1 MIWRKEKETDI
12 LYCRSDFAGIIRGLK
27 REMNKYIL
35 ALDLGTTAVKCI
47 VFDKNGKVKGK
58 AARTLES
65 FYPQPGF
72 VEQSPDSF
80 YETSKGCVLEA
91 ILSARTIASHI
102 EAMGISVQ
110 RETVIFWD
118 RITGKPVTAAY
129 SWQCSRGASYID
141 GLSDDER
148 EMIRKK
154 TGLIPSPYFS
164 ASKIAWALD
173 NIPGLRQ
180 RAAAGEIAFGTP
192 DSWLIYKLSGNRSH
206 LTDYTNASR
215 TMLFN
220 IDTLEWDKE
229 LLELFDIPEAIFPE
243 VKPSTGFF
251 TETDESLF
259 GGRIPVCGVAGD
271 QQSALFG
278 QRCFEPGDI
287 KITYGT
293 GCFILMNAG
302 IDRPLQESGLLTTLS
317 AAEKR
322 GRPGYALE
330 GSIFMCGA
338 LLKWLKDSL
347 GIIENVKDSGKIAQ
361 SLPDNG
367 GVYMVPALTGLGA
380 PYWNSKARGLITGLT
395 LDTDRRYIVRAALEG
410 ISFLSLDVLKAM
422 EAAVGG
428 NIRKI
433 KTDGGVSKNDFLM
446 NFLAGIT
453 GADVLRPKLEE
464 STALGVAFLAGLG
477 SGFWSSEEELS
488 GLAFLDCRYV
498 PDMSSEQRERLTA
511 GWREVADKC

>member
-1 MIWRKEKETDI
+1 
-12 LYCRSDFAGIIRGLK
+12 
-27 REMNKYIL
+27 MNKYIL

-47 VFDKNGKVKGK
+47 VFDKNGKVRGK
-58 AARTLES
+58 ASRTLES
-65 FYPQPGF
+65 FYPRQGF
-72 VEQSPDSF
+72 VEQSPDFF
-80 YETSKGCVLEA
+80 YETSKGCALEA
-91 ILSARTIASHI
+91 ILSARTVASHI
-102 EAMGISVQ
+102 AAMGISVQ
-110 RETVIFWD
+110 RETVILWD
-118 RITGKPVTAAY
+118 KKTGEAVTEAY
-129 SWQCSRGASYID
+129 SWQCNRGASYID
-141 GLSDDER
+141 GLSDAER
-148 EMIRKK
+148 EMIREK

-180 RAAAGEIAFGTP
+180 RAEAGEIAFGTP
-192 DSWLIYKLSGNRSH
+192 DSWLIYKFSGGKAH

-220 IDTLEWDKE
+220 IDRLEWDKE
-229 LLELFDIPEAIFPE
+229 LLELFDIPEAILPE
-243 VKPSTGFF
+243 VRPSAGFF
-251 TETDESLF
+251 AETDEKLF
-259 GGRIPVCGVAGD
+259 VTRIPVCGVAGD

-278 QRCFEPGDI
+278 QRCFEPGDL

-302 IDRPLQESGLLTTLS
+302 LDRPLEERGLLTTLS
-317 AAEKR
+317 AAEKS
-322 GRPGYALE
+322 GRPEYALE

-347 GIIENVKDSGKIAQ
+347 GIIENVKDAGKIAG

-380 PYWNSKARGLITGLT
+380 PYWNSKARGLITGLS

-410 ISFLSLDVLKAM
+410 IGFLSRDVLKTM
-422 EAAVGG
+422 EEALGG
-428 NIRKI
+428 NIQTI
-433 KTDGGVSKNDFLM
+433 KVDGGVSKNDFLM

-477 SGFWSSEEELS
+477 SGFWSSQKEISELP
-488 GLAFLDCRYV
+488 FLDCRYV
-498 PDMSSEQRERLTA
+498 PDMTAYERARLTEE
-511 GWREVADKC
+511 WRSAVDTL